1 MRTSRL
7 LLPLFIVLLLIGGVP
22 PLVLKA
28 QTAPAAAAKPTAL
41 EQQKV
46 AGEEI
51 GLIDAVVSARELY
64 LKNMQKLVDFYAR
77 NRNNIKLRMAKEE
90 LESLKGMTQQNYV
103 IIAEAL
109 GPNLR
114 PQKNIP
120 DAEKLYQE
128 ARLLDNNPDPAK
140 ADENKR
146 KALDLYLELM
156 SRFPESIRIADAA
169 FYSAVIYEHTLKD
182 YYRAVIYYQRTYEWD
197 ALTSHPAQISAARI
211 CHLKLNENRMA
222 KQFYEAARDGATSP
236 SDRVEGKGMAELLKA
251 WGF

>member
-7 LLPLFIVLLLIGGVP
+7 LAPGFIALLLLGGTSAS
-22 PLVLKA
+22 LLKA
-28 QTAPAAAAKPTAL
+28 QTGPTVTEKPTPL
-41 EQQKV
+41 QQQKI

-51 GLIDAVVSARELY
+51 GLIDAVVSARVLY

-77 NRNNIKLRMAKEE
+77 TRNNIKLRMAREE
-90 LESLKGMTQQNYV
+90 LESLQKMTQQDYI

-120 DAEKLYQE
+120 EAEKLYQE
-128 ARLLDNNPDPAK
+128 ARLLDNTPDPVK

-146 KALDLYLELM
+146 KALDIYLELM
-156 SRFPESIRIADAA
+156 SRYPESIRIADAA
-169 FYSAVIYEHTLKD
+169 FYSAVIYENTLRD

-197 ALTSHPAQISAARI
+197 PLTSHPAQILAARI

-236 SDRVEGKGMAELLKA
+236 ADRVEGKGMAELLKA